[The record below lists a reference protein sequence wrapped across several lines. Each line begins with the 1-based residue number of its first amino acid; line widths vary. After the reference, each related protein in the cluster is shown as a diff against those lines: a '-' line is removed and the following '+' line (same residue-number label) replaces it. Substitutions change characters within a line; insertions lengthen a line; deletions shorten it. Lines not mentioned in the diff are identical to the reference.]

1 MTREKYVELRKK
13 RLKERDKRLRINAEG
28 IRAQRE
34 KDRVKR
40 WRKWAELV
48 ARRAQTEKKH
58 RKSRKMTKAVLESTK
73 MTQMKVAKETDTLV
87 SVPEMTNES
96 NRILADA
103 NESFHVI
110 DYERAMK
117 LPFKAKKRGEKAGL
131 ETHKRVKVRRR
142 AKKEEKQRRIEEQLL
157 IEKRIEEERREA
169 KEVISKV
176 KKAVEEADDKTK
188 LFLHAPDAMKKID
201 EMVTDAERSFTLADY
216 TTAVKL
222 SFEIAELMEKARLDV
237 SKEIEEKRNRRVDM
251 AKYFYCMTSLGEEKS
266 FGKIGFNNS
275 EVYSIP
281 CKNVSAVV
289 SDSSMKDYEL
299 TEEGARTH
307 EVVLRQVMKETS
319 VVPAEFGS
327 VIRNERILKHLI
339 KKIYKPTREGLKLVD
354 NMVELGI
361 KAVVNEDIVYVDP
374 RKRKEC
380 LSDILTSLST
390 GAKQVVMGDLFSD
403 RLILNASF
411 LIDKGAADA
420 FSEKVAT
427 LQEKYTMLN
436 LLYTGPW
443 APYNF
448 VYIKIGTEGLEIAR
462 S

>member
-1 MTREKYVELRKK
+1 
-13 RLKERDKRLRINAEG
+13 
-28 IRAQRE
+28 
-34 KDRVKR
+34 
-40 WRKWAELV
+40 
-48 ARRAQTEKKH
+48 
-58 RKSRKMTKAVLESTK
+58 
-73 MTQMKVAKETDTLV
+73 
-87 SVPEMTNES
+87 
-96 NRILADA
+96 
-103 NESFHVI
+103 
-110 DYERAMK
+110 
-117 LPFKAKKRGEKAGL
+117 
-131 ETHKRVKVRRR
+131 
-142 AKKEEKQRRIEEQLL
+142 
-157 IEKRIEEERREA
+157 
-169 KEVISKV
+169 
-176 KKAVEEADDKTK
+176 
-188 LFLHAPDAMKKID
+188 
-201 EMVTDAERSFTLADY
+201 
-216 TTAVKL
+216 
-222 SFEIAELMEKARLDV
+222 
-237 SKEIEEKRNRRVDM
+237 
-251 AKYFYCMTSLGEEKS
+251 
-266 FGKIGFNNS
+266 
-275 EVYSIP
+275 
-281 CKNVSAVV
+281 
-289 SDSSMKDYEL
+289 
-299 TEEGARTH
+299 
-307 EVVLRQVMKETS
+307 MKETS